1 VLVQEDITVSKPQ
14 AEQQAMGRL
23 LKLLSRADDPFD
35 EDAVAMDCR
44 DGCEEIAQ
52 LAERVAN
59 GEALENIM
67 PAFADHM
74 DQVGCCKEEFE
85 ALVSVIAAEEAI
97 QAEHATSNETDST
110 KDDN

>member
-1 VLVQEDITVSKPQ
+1 MSNPQ
-14 AEQQAMGRL
+14 TEQQAMGRL
-23 LKLLSRADDPFD
+23 LKLLSRADEPFD
-35 EDAVAMDCR
+35 ENAVAMDCK

-59 GEALENIM
+59 GEDLEKLF

-74 DQVGCCKEEFE
+74 DQIGCCKEEFE

-97 QAEHATSNETDST
+97 FAELAADETDSME
-110 KDDN
+110 DES